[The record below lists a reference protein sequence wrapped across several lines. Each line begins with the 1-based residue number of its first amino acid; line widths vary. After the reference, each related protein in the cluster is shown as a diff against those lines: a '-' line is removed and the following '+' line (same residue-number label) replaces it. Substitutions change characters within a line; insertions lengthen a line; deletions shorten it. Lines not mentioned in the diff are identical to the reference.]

1 MGRSE
6 GGKILLKMLH
16 QVGEDGGG
24 GACRLEKSI
33 FTFFSWQL
41 YRCNTGVVVIT
52 LAGADGVE
60 RVEKDKNT

>member
-1 MGRSE
+1 MG
-6 GGKILLKMLH
+6 
-16 QVGEDGGG
+16 VG